1 MRQEFS
7 DGIFE
12 VRPVR
17 TVLRLTAAS
26 PWSAATRGRTG
37 SASPS
42 GEAS

>member
-26 PWSAATRGRTG
+26 P
-37 SASPS
+37 
-42 GEAS
+42 